1 MKPILNRY
9 RGKTGISPGTFR
21 VFSKEHSR
29 REEWKE
35 LVAGD
40 DFFNDQCL
48 NFRECLPSIFAFVSV
63 I

>member
-35 LVAGD
+35 LVAED
-40 DFFNDQCL
+40 DFL
-48 NFRECLPSIFAFVSV
+48 MISV
-63 I
+63 